1 MGIGGG
7 SGGGGFK
14 LEKTWRATGVGTTTF
29 NSPGNFT
36 IPFGKYEVLVS
47 GRAGTGNPNT
57 PGTISGYNPIVPST
71 VSGSNPT
78 TPSNISGYNAVSP
91 GNPTG
96 VFNAGSGGNFAGYTQ
111 SGGNVAGYNA
121 PTGGGFNVTQFV
133 STYDIIRNAGTSNN
147 PTGTFNPPS
156 GGNIASYNTFV
167 AGSANYNAYVA
178 GSANYNPYV
187 VGNANYNPYVVG
199 NANYNTPVTATIYRT
214 YLCEPAGTF
223 FDPDNASPGAALY
236 VDEFMYNSVNANYDI
251 YTNPNAVFFCPTP
264 STNFQ
269 LVAGNIVG
277 YNAPSGGNVANYNT
291 PSGGTVANYNPPTG
305 GNVANYNT
313 PSGGNAN
320 FNSLASG
327 TQNWNAFTPGTT
339 DTSNFSFTSYDGFS
353 NTCPSPFTYYQPGPN
368 FPSESYSV
376 INFACTPVP
385 GSPGNI
391 NYNAVS
397 NTPVFN
403 AFVSGSENYNSAT
416 GGSPNYNAAVSGN
429 LNYNAVGGQ
438 NANFNTPAG
447 GVAGDS
453 TNVLGVFFPG
463 GNAGSVAPF
472 VSPTLINRYIADD
485 TTYPVNVPTGAYV
498 TIQSK

>member
-71 VSGSNPT
+71 ISGSNPT
-78 TPSNISGYNAVSP
+78 TPSNISGYNTVSP

-121 PTGGGFNVTQFV
+121 PTGGGFNVTEFV
-133 STYDIIRNAGTSNN
+133 ARYDIIRNAATSNN

-156 GGNIASYNTFV
+156 GGNLASYNTFV
-167 AGSANYNAYVA
+167 AGSANYNAFIA
-178 GSANYNPYV
+178 GNQNYNSP
-187 VGNANYNPYVVG
+187 
-199 NANYNTPVTATIYRT
+199 TPGGFATINTT
-214 YLCEPAGTF
+214 YVCEPAGPF
-223 FDPDNASPGAALY
+223 FDPANSTVRPALF
-236 VDEFMYNSVNANYDI
+236 VDEFKYNSFYAEYDI
-251 YTNPNAVFFCPTP
+251 YTNPNAQFFCPTP
-264 STNFQ
+264 ATNFQ
-269 LVAGNIVG
+269 TIPPSPGNATG
-277 YNAPSGGNVANYNT
+277 S
-291 PSGGTVANYNPPTG
+291 YNPSSG

-320 FNSLASG
+320 FNPLISG
-327 TQNWNAFTPGTT
+327 TENWNAFTPGTT
-339 DTSNFSFTSYDGFS
+339 NTSYFTFSSFAGFS
-353 NTCPSPFTYYQPGPN
+353 NVCPSPFTYYQPGPN
-368 FPSESYSV
+368 FPSESYEV

-416 GGSPNYNAAVSGN
+416 GGNPNYNAAVSGN

-498 TIQSK
+498 TIQSR